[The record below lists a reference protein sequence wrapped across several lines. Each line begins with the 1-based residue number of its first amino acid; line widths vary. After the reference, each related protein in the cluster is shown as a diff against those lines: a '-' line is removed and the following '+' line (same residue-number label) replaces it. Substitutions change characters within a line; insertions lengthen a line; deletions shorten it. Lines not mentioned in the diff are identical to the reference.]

1 MDVTFVNAFVGSILN
16 VFKTMLDTEVK
27 VGKPLLKQAELVTAE
42 VSGIIGLSG
51 EVQGSVIL
59 SFDRPVA
66 CAVAS
71 TFAGTELTPE
81 SADFTDAIGELANMV
96 AGNAKKDFHGY
107 EASISLPSV
116 IIGKGHRVSQSKV
129 SPFLVIPCDTKLGQF
144 NVEVALITAK
154 VPAAAGAQ

>member
-16 VFKTMLDTEVK
+16 VFKTMLSVDVK
-27 VGKPLLKQAELVTAE
+27 VSKPLLKEAELVSAE

-59 SFDRPVA
+59 SFDMPVA

-71 TFAGTELTPE
+71 TFAGTDLDPN
-81 SADFTDAIGELANMV
+81 SADFTDAIGELTNMV
-96 AGNAKKDFHGY
+96 AGNAKKDFKGY
-107 EASISLPSV
+107 DASISLPSV
-116 IIGKGHRVSQSKV
+116 VIGKGHRVSQSKA
-129 SPFLVIPCDTKLGQF
+129 SPFLVIPCETKLGKF

-154 VPAAAGAQ
+154 VPATAGA